1 MPTVTVVVPVY
12 NAAEFI
18 AEAIDSALAQTYRDA
33 EVIVVDDGSTDATP
47 AILAGYGDRIR
58 AIGRPKIGLPAARNT
73 AIAAARGSLIALLD
87 GDDFWEPAFLERMV
101 ATLSA
106 HGPEVVGA
114 CAGSVQIDRA
124 GRVLDN
130 STYLPPPAFGL
141 RDLVPSNA
149 IVVSA
154 TVLRRDAL
162 LATGSFDEQ
171 MDACEDWEL
180 WLRLALEGGSY
191 VGVRERL
198 CRSRR
203 HGSNLSNDIVRMHGG
218 AVCVLDKLF
227 AHPALPADLL
237 ARRTA
242 ITGAVLSHT
251 SWHWYRLGRD
261 HEGAE
266 ALRVAAEVWPE
277 ILLDDDTL
285 YAIIAGPQP
294 LAQRGTVH
302 GIDLDR
308 GAERIAQ
315 ALAACGG
322 SGAPADA
329 TLLRRAR
336 GRAGRALAQLAY
348 GQRRMAM
355 ARRFALDALRAD
367 PTLLTDRKV
376 AGPLVKSFAG
386 TRVIDALSRWRRG
399 PLPALPHGQK
409 WPRGRED

>member
-1 MPTVTVVVPVY
+1 MPTVTVVVPVH
-12 NAAEFI
+12 NGAEFI

-47 AILAGYGDRIR
+47 AILAEYGARIR
-58 AIGRPKIGLPAARNT
+58 AIGRRRIGLPAARNV

-87 GDDFWEPAFLERMV
+87 GDDVWEPTFLDRMV

-114 CAGSVQIDRA
+114 CAGTVQIDRA

-130 STYLPPPAFGL
+130 SMYLPPAAFGL

-162 LATGSFDEQ
+162 LAAGNFDERL
-171 MDACEDWEL
+171 DACEDWDL

-191 VGVRERL
+191 VGVREPL

-203 HGSNLSNDIVRMHGG
+203 HGGNLSDDVVRMHAG
-218 AVCVLDKLF
+218 AVRVLDKLF

-237 ARRTA
+237 VRRTA
-242 ITGAVLSHT
+242 ITGAMLSHT

-261 HEGAE
+261 QEGAA
-266 ALRVAAEVWPE
+266 ALRGAAEVWPE

-285 YAIIAGPQP
+285 YAIIAGTQP
-294 LAQRGTVH
+294 LAQRGTVR
-302 GIDLDR
+302 GIDLER

-322 SGAPADA
+322 AGAPADA
-329 TLLRRAR
+329 ALLRRAR

-355 ARRFALDALRAD
+355 ARRFALDAVCAD
-367 PTLLTDRKV
+367 PSLCADARV
-376 AGPLVKSFAG
+376 VGPLIKSFAG
-386 TRVIDALSRWRRG
+386 APLIDVLSRWR
-399 PLPALPHGQK
+399 ASA
-409 WPRGRED
+409 GR